1 MPEFHSFLN
10 SSIYLK
16 DKNFNL
22 PDIVNSFFVKS
33 ETIISI
39 WSIYQ
44 KFDVVSNTK
53 KSSWKKKT
61 FKLEKCKFVSAAS
74 RKLKKVYKRLKRS
87 R

>member
-1 MPEFHSFLN
+1 MSELHSFLN

-22 PDIVNSFFVKS
+22 PDIENSFFVKS

-39 WSIYQ
+39 WSIYE

-61 FKLEKCKFVSAAS
+61 FKLGKCRFETIKINNMDYQS
-74 RKLKKVYKRLKRS
+74 RHLLFC
-87 R
+87 

>member
-1 MPEFHSFLN
+1 MSELHSFLN

-39 WSIYQ
+39 WSIYE

-53 KSSWKKKT
+53 KSSWKKKLLS
-61 FKLEKCKFVSAAS
+61 LENADLF
-74 RKLKKVYKRLKRS
+74 LQLQEN
-87 R
+87 

>member
-1 MPEFHSFLN
+1 MSELHSFLN
-10 SSIYLK
+10 SFIYLK

-33 ETIISI
+33 EAIISI
-39 WSIYQ
+39 WSIYE

-61 FKLEKCKFVSAAS
+61 FKLGKCRFVSAAL
-74 RKLKKVYKRLKRS
+74 RKLKKVYMRLKRS

>member
-1 MPEFHSFLN
+1 MSEFRSFLN

-22 PDIVNSFFVKS
+22 PDIENSFFVKS

-39 WSIYQ
+39 WSIYE

-53 KSSWKKKT
+53 K
-61 FKLEKCKFVSAAS
+61 FIVEEKNF
-74 RKLKKVYKRLKRS
+74 
-87 R
+87 